1 MGKKTTEPFKVTCR
15 LVDGRLNS
23 ADGMLHLDAI
33 LYHAWFMKYAPEVLN
48 GEGEKEKHKK
58 WKGNFGL
65 PLLRINTNGK
75 YRMRYAASCGF
86 YEQYCQGIEYWNKRP
101 DFTNGKNER
110 YLEAKGKIDTK
121 AGVLKAY
128 HFPQVIRTISDIEFY
143 GVGTIEKI
151 RDLLSYITAVGKKPA
166 AGWGQVME
174 WKVEPFAEDWSTKGK
189 YGLMRPMPIE
199 EYETEGEYRIMEYPL
214 LPPYWKS
221 KNTALCYIP
230 KVIINDG

>member
-65 PLLRINTNGK
+65 PLLQINSNGK
-75 YRMRYAASCGF
+75 YGMRYAASCGF

-101 DFTNGKNER
+101 DFTNNQN
-110 YLEAKGKIDTK
+110 Y
-121 AGVLKAY
+121 
-128 HFPQVIRTISDIEFY
+128 F
-143 GVGTIEKI
+143 
-151 RDLLSYITAVGKKPA
+151 
-166 AGWGQVME
+166 
-174 WKVEPFAEDWSTKGK
+174 
-189 YGLMRPMPIE
+189 
-199 EYETEGEYRIMEYPL
+199 
-214 LPPYWKS
+214 
-221 KNTALCYIP
+221 
-230 KVIINDG
+230 